1 MTPSH
6 TTEEHMTGTQ
16 PALEAIRARRSYSK
30 VTPQAPTTTELQTL
44 IAPLASVADHAAL
57 RPWRFIELR
66 GDARDGL
73 GFALAEAAAATRDT
87 PMSADRELAHTAKFV
102 SKAQRASLILAIVVT
117 PREHPKAPLWEQEA
131 AASGAAHLLGLALHE
146 AGWGSIWRSG
156 PHTRS
161 APVHRA
167 HRLAPEEYLLGWLY
181 IGGIPGEEAR
191 PKFRRPLD
199 IDRALTAL

>member
-1 MTPSH
+1 MTPAQSPAVV
-6 TTEEHMTGTQ
+6 TESA
-16 PALEAIRARRSYSK
+16 PALAAIRARRSHSK
-30 VTPQAPTTTELQTL
+30 VTPQAPTTAELQAL
-44 IAPLASVADHAAL
+44 IEPLASVADHATL

-66 GDARDGL
+66 GDAREAL
-73 GFALAEAAAATRDT
+73 GFALAEAAAEARTT
-87 PMSADRELAHTAKFV
+87 PLSPEAEFKSTAKFL
-102 SKAQRASLILAIVVT
+102 SKAQRASLVLAIVVS
-117 PREHPKAPLWEQEA
+117 PRTHPKAPLWEQEA

-181 IGGIPGEEAR
+181 IGGIPADEDR
-191 PKFRRPLD
+191 PKFRRALD
-199 IDRALTAL
+199 LNRALTEL